1 MPILKFQ
8 CTICGF
14 SQRKRVSKSTD
25 TISCTCGAR
34 AFAEG
39 SPNLTVGFQ
48 ANVSQS
54 MRVQDS
60 GIESFDMD
68 YDRVI
73 GEDAKAKWDLI
84 YRRNR
89 DKWDIVQS
97 SSSSTGL
104 DIMRLPDGTYESLPD
119 PAKVYR
125 ETRQD
130 SMNKLDQQRTS
141 SSSSKE

>member
-8 CTICGF
+8 CTSCGF
-14 SQRKRVSKSTD
+14 SQRKRVSRGENS
-25 TISCTCGAR
+25 ISCSSCGES

-73 GEDAKAKWDLI
+73 GEDAQAKWDI
-84 YRRNR
+84 VYRRNR
-89 DKWDIVQS
+89 DKWDILHS
-97 SSSSTGL
+97 SGDSGN
-104 DIMRLPDGTYESLPD
+104 DIMRLPDGSYDSLPD
-119 PAKVYR
+119 PAKAFR
-125 ETRQD
+125 ETRQNG
-130 SMNKLDQQRTS
+130 MNKLEQQRS
-141 SSSSKE
+141 STKE

>member
-8 CTICGF
+8 CTSCGF
-14 SQRKRVSKSTD
+14 SQRKRVSKGVGS
-25 TISCTCGAR
+25 IPCSSCDSS

-48 ANVSQS
+48 AEVTRSLQ
-54 MRVQDS
+54 VQDS

-73 GEDAKAKWDLI
+73 GEDAKSKWDLI

-89 DKWDIVQS
+89 HKWDIVHS
-97 SSSSTGL
+97 SPNSSGF
-104 DIMRLPDGTYESLPD
+104 DIMRLPDGTYESLPE
-119 PAKVYR
+119 PSKVYR

-130 SMNKLDQQRTS
+130 SMNKLDKQRKS
-141 SSSSKE
+141 STTKE

>member
-8 CTICGF
+8 CTSCGF
-14 SQRKRVSKSTD
+14 SQRKRVSRGTD
-25 TISCTCGAR
+25 MISCTCGES

-48 ANVSQS
+48 AEVTRSLQ
-54 MRVQDS
+54 VQDS
-60 GIESFDMD
+60 GMESFDMD

-97 SSSSTGL
+97 SQDTTGL

-130 SMNKLDQQRTS
+130 SMNKLDQQRKS
-141 SSSSKE
+141 SSNKE

>member
-1 MPILKFQ
+1 MDKFDH
-8 CTICGF
+8 
-14 SQRKRVSKSTD
+14 SQRKRVSKGVES
-25 TISCTCGAR
+25 ISCSSCGSS

-48 ANVSQS
+48 AEVTRSLQ
-54 MRVQDS
+54 VQDS

-97 SSSSTGL
+97 SPNSSGL
-104 DIMRLPDGTYESLPD
+104 DIMRLPDGTYESLPE
-119 PAKVYR
+119 PSKVYR

-130 SMNKLDQQRTS
+130 SMNKLDKQRTS
-141 SSSSKE
+141 SSTKE

>member
-8 CTICGF
+8 CTSCGF
-14 SQRKRVSKSTD
+14 SQRKRVSRGTEKVACT
-25 TISCTCGAR
+25 SCGES

-73 GEDAKAKWDLI
+73 GEDAKAKWDVV
-84 YRRNR
+84 YRRNK
-89 DKWDIVQS
+89 DKWNLLHS
-97 SSSSTGL
+97 AGGSGN
-104 DIMRLPDGTYESLPD
+104 DIMRLPDGSYDSLPD

-125 ETRQD
+125 ETRQEG
-130 SMNKLDQQRTS
+130 MNKLEQQR
-141 SSSSKE
+141 SSSKE

>member
-8 CTICGF
+8 CTSCGF
-14 SQRKRVSKSTD
+14 SQRKRVSRGTD
-25 TISCTCGAR
+25 TIDCTSCGAS

-48 ANVSQS
+48 ASVSTS

-73 GEDAKAKWDLI
+73 GEDAQKKWDLI
-84 YRRNR
+84 YKRNR
-89 DKWDIVQS
+89 DKWDIVNS
-97 SSSSTGL
+97 NPGSTGL
-104 DIMRLPDGTYESLPD
+104 DIMKLPDGTYESLPD

-130 SMNKLDQQRTS
+130 RMNKLEQQR

>member
-8 CTICGF
+8 CTSCGF
-14 SQRKRVSKSTD
+14 SQRKRVSRGTD
-25 TISCTCGAR
+25 VISCTCGES

-39 SPNLTVGFQ
+39 SPNITVGFQ
-48 ANVSQS
+48 ADVSRSLQ
-54 MRVQDS
+54 VQDS

-73 GEDAKAKWDLI
+73 GEDAKAKWDTI

-97 SSSSTGL
+97 SQNTTGL
-104 DIMRLPDGTYESLPD
+104 DIMRLPDGTYESLPES
-119 PAKVYR
+119 ATGYR

-130 SMNKLDQQRTS
+130 SMNKLDQQRKS
-141 SSSSKE
+141 SSTKE

>member
-8 CTICGF
+8 CTSCGF
-14 SQRKRVSKSTD
+14 SQRKRVHRGIDSV
-25 TISCTCGAR
+25 SCSSCGES

-48 ANVSQS
+48 ADVSQS

-73 GEDAKAKWDLI
+73 GEDAQAKWDI
-84 YRRNR
+84 VYRRNR
-89 DKWDIVQS
+89 DKWDLLH
-97 SSSSTGL
+97 STGDSGN
-104 DIMRLPDGTYESLPD
+104 DIMRLPDGSYNSLPD
-119 PAKVYR
+119 PAKVFR
-125 ETRQD
+125 ETRLD
-130 SMNKLDQQRTS
+130 GMNKLEQQRS
-141 SSSSKE
+141 SSTKE

>member
-8 CTICGF
+8 CTSCGF
-14 SQRKRVSKSTD
+14 SQRKRVSRGTD
-25 TISCTCGAR
+25 MISCTSCGES

-48 ANVSQS
+48 APVSTS
-54 MRVQDS
+54 LKVQDS

-73 GEDAKAKWDLI
+73 GEDAKEKWDLI
-84 YRRNR
+84 YKRNKH
-89 DKWDIVQS
+89 KWNIVHS
-97 SSSSTGL
+97 NPETTGL
-104 DIMRLPDGTYESLPD
+104 DIMKLPDGTYESLPD

-130 SMNKLDQQRTS
+130 SMNKLEQQR

>member
-8 CTICGF
+8 CTSCGF
-14 SQRKRVSKSTD
+14 SQRKRVSRSTD
-25 TISCTCGAR
+25 MVICTSCGESAY
-34 AFAEG
+34 AEG

-48 ANVSQS
+48 ATVSTP

-68 YDRVI
+68 YDRVV
-73 GEDAKAKWDLI
+73 GEDAQKKWDLI
-84 YRRNR
+84 YKRNK
-89 DKWDIVQS
+89 DKWNIIHS
-97 SSSSTGL
+97 SPNSTGL
-104 DIMRLPDGTYESLPD
+104 DIMKLPDGTYESLPE

-130 SMNKLDQQRTS
+130 SMNKLEQQR